1 MSALALP
8 ATLTQ
13 SNATVC
19 LRELSQALA
28 GQSGAVQVD
37 GHALQLFDSAA
48 LAVLLAVR
56 RQALGSGGT
65 LQVTHLPQRLAD
77 LARLYGV
84 HALLGV

>member
-13 SNATVC
+13 ANATVC
-19 LRELSQALA
+19 LRELSQALG
-28 GQSGAVQVD
+28 GQSEAVQVD
-37 GHALQLFDSAA
+37 GHALRQFDSAA
-48 LAVLLAVR
+48 LAVLLALR
-56 RQALGSGGT
+56 RQALTSGRT
-65 LQVTHLPQRLAD
+65 LQVSQLPQRLAD